1 MSSVFLHILGFSL
14 LGAILCGMYRAAR
27 GPTVLDRLLAF
38 DLIVV
43 SCLGITVLLG
53 IEWKTTVFVEWI
65 LVISL
70 LGFLTTVTMSIYLM
84 KSYPDH
90 KQEDEAEKSVKRE

>member
-1 MSSVFLHILGFSL
+1 MFSILLHILGFIL
-14 LGAILCGMYRAAR
+14 LGAILCGMYRVAR

-43 SCLGITVLLG
+43 SSLGITVLLG
-53 IEWKTTVFVEWI
+53 IEWNTTVFVEWI

-70 LGFLTTVTMSIYLM
+70 LGFLTSVTMSIYLM
-84 KSYPDH
+84 KCHPVHNQENEPDQTVD
-90 KQEDEAEKSVKRE
+90 KK